1 MKLPGVVKHWQR
13 KNLLHFGPVSL
24 DTGCDEVRALQNA
37 PVPAG
42 MTVALRALISY
53 HVTANFS
60 GLLDSNFISIENF
73 CSGHNSVP
81 PKVWIALKTVVI
93 HYTQAT
99 E

>member
-1 MKLPGVVKHWQR
+1 M
-13 KNLLHFGPVSL
+13 
-24 DTGCDEVRALQNA
+24 
-37 PVPAG
+37 
-42 MTVALRALISY
+42 ALRALISY

-73 CSGHNSVP
+73 CSGHNTVS

-93 HYTQAT
+93 HYTEAT

>member
-1 MKLPGVVKHWQR
+1 MKYELSKMPQSATVPK
-13 KNLLHFGPVSL
+13 LVSVFL
-24 DTGCDEVRALQNA
+24 CET
-37 PVPAG
+37 PAG

-73 CSGHNSVP
+73 CSGHNTVP
-81 PKVWIALKTVVI
+81 PKVWIALQTVVI